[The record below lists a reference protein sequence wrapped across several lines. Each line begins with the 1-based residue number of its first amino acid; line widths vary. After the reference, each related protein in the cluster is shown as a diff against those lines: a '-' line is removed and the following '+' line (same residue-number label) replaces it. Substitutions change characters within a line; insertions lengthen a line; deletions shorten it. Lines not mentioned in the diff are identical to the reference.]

1 MKEKLHFAG
10 KQIPMTLGNSSLRQP
25 LSRSGVPLLTP
36 REDALR
42 PQAAAQRVRESSLRD
57 LARRRRRFPPRD
69 CSGPPL
75 RQQQLCRAARAAH
88 LHQPST
94 PQVSGHQMEYTEVV
108 SANPSS
114 SLEVSFRWSTE
125 LTHEEFTRS
134 QARATGH
141 RLPRT
146 AHFPSPLLRAALQI
160 QFCVRNAESGDAV
173 ALYDLKL
180 SDVRKQVR
188 ASLPQKRAP
197 RSGPSSP
204 SEYGSHPAPRTATLR
219 VPLRPPGSV
228 HVSR

>member
-1 MKEKLHFAG
+1 
-10 KQIPMTLGNSSLRQP
+10 
-25 LSRSGVPLLTP
+25 
-36 REDALR
+36 
-42 PQAAAQRVRESSLRD
+42 
-57 LARRRRRFPPRD
+57 
-69 CSGPPL
+69 
-75 RQQQLCRAARAAH
+75 
-88 LHQPST
+88 
-94 PQVSGHQMEYTEVV
+94 MEYTEVV

-188 ASLPQKRAP
+188 ASLPQARASQRPIIALGVRLPP
-197 RSGPSSP
+197 RPSHSHSP
-204 SEYGSHPAPRTATLR
+204 STTSSTWLCARLPMSTSANWKAR
-219 VPLRPPGSV
+219 
-228 HVSR
+228 

>member
-1 MKEKLHFAG
+1 
-10 KQIPMTLGNSSLRQP
+10 
-25 LSRSGVPLLTP
+25 
-36 REDALR
+36 
-42 PQAAAQRVRESSLRD
+42 
-57 LARRRRRFPPRD
+57 
-69 CSGPPL
+69 
-75 RQQQLCRAARAAH
+75 
-88 LHQPST
+88 
-94 PQVSGHQMEYTEVV
+94 MEYTEVV

-134 QARATGH
+134 
-141 RLPRT
+141 
-146 AHFPSPLLRAALQI
+146 QI

>member
-1 MKEKLHFAG
+1 MSFCATAEATLTLVLSTTIAYRLASAGLAAEAFA
-10 KQIPMTLGNSSLRQP
+10 LA
-25 LSRSGVPLLTP
+25 LLC
-36 REDALR
+36 
-42 PQAAAQRVRESSLRD
+42 AAACGLEYLRGGAPLASRAGCSMRPDAGAGLAVGASSPALVVAA
-57 LARRRRRFPPRD
+57 LVVAR
-69 CSGPPL
+69 G
-75 RQQQLCRAARAAH
+75 
-88 LHQPST
+88 
-94 PQVSGHQMEYTEVV
+94 
-108 SANPSS
+108 
-114 SLEVSFRWSTE
+114 
-125 LTHEEFTRS
+125 
-134 QARATGH
+134 
-141 RLPRT
+141 
-146 AHFPSPLLRAALQI
+146 PSPLLRAALQI